1 MRKKINLL
9 SGSKKELAK
18 KTMLKIRG
26 GCGCGCCGPSSNT
39 DNACANADGGLTS
52 PPNNGDGSGTI
63 CKS

>member
-39 DNACANADGGLTS
+39 DNACDNADGGLTS
-52 PPNNGDGSGTI
+52 LHS
-63 CKS
+63 KF

>member
-1 MRKKINLL
+1 
-9 SGSKKELAK
+9 
-18 KTMLKIRG
+18 MLKIRG